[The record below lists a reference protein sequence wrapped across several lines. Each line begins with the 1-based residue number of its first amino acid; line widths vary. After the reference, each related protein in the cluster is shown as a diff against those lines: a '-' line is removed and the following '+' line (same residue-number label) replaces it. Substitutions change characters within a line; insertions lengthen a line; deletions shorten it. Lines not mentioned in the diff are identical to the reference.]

1 MVAAD
6 RPTTEPFESQMR
18 LSWLHLA
25 LVSLI
30 AVAVPAAAAS
40 GMASGEPKN
49 PHAGADATH
58 LHVELLVPENWLV
71 KGAKQNPAG
80 LYFKLEPGWHIYWQ
94 NAGDSGEP
102 PHVKWTLPEGIGT
115 SSLEF
120 PAPKRLP
127 LGPLMDFGYENEVVF
142 PFSFEVGRT
151 AKVGPADLHAKV
163 DWLVCREVCIPG
175 KAELDLTKNVSDR
188 PTNSIL
194 SGSDAAL
201 INRFAAQIPKS
212 PPSGFKA
219 VFQPAGSGFR
229 LAVTTGQ
236 RETDSEFFPADQNV
250 LDNPAPQ
257 GLTPTNKGLILDLK
271 KDANLTANPG
281 QLRGVLELSGGR
293 AFNLVAVPGV
303 VPGAAATSIV
313 TTGATAN
320 APGSPAPVATQ
331 PSSQQ
336 SGEPIAG
343 PRPPVSSASE
353 LLKASGLAFLGGLLL
368 NLMPCVFPVLFIKGL
383 ALVRSGN
390 EERHVLRAH
399 GFIYAAGI
407 LASFWTLVAA
417 LLALRAAGSHLGWGY
432 QFQSPIFLALMAS
445 LLFFLGLSLAGQFEI
460 GLTLTSA
467 GGSLAAKQGYAGSFF
482 TGVLAVVVATPCTAP
497 LMGAAIGYAL
507 QQSPAVT
514 FAVFTALALG
524 LASPYVALTL
534 QPAWTRF
541 LPRPGVWMDL
551 LKQAT
556 AIPIFATVIWLA
568 WVLAQAY
575 GAAILAALLTCL
587 LLVAIAGWFLGRWP
601 ATRWATTV
609 ASIILLGVIAVSV
622 FTPAKLA
629 ATVRA
634 SAANVAQGGW
644 EPWTAETVSRYQ
656 SQGRPVFVDFTA
668 SWCLSCQVNER
679 VALSRPEVQ
688 KSFSDANVA
697 LLRADWTQHDD
708 AIGNALAALGRSGVP
723 AYALYVPGEASPR
736 LLPEVLTPGIVTEA
750 LGNLPHSAAQSA
762 AATSNLK

>member
-1 MVAAD
+1 MDAEN
-6 RPTTEPFESQMR
+6 RPKEEPLLFEMR
-18 LSWLHLA
+18 LSFLHLA
-25 LVSLI
+25 LPVLLAAAVP
-30 AVAVPAAAAS
+30 AVAVSRISSDEAKNSHAATDAA
-40 GMASGEPKN
+40 
-49 PHAGADATH
+49 H
-58 LHVELLVPENWLV
+58 LHVQILVPGSSLA
-71 KGAKQNPAG
+71 KGSKPNSAG
-80 LYFKLEPGWHIYWQ
+80 LYFKLEPGWHIYWT

-102 PHVKWTLPEGIGT
+102 PHVKWTLPDGI
-115 SSLEF
+115 SASALQF
-120 PAPKRLP
+120 PPPKRLP

-142 PFSFEVGRT
+142 PFGFEV
-151 AKVGPADLHAKV
+151 AKSAKPGSADLHAKV

-175 KAELDLTKNVSDR
+175 KAELDVVKNVSDH
-188 PTNSIL
+188 PAS
-194 SGSDAAL
+194 SPPSDPDVAL
-201 INRFAAQIPKS
+201 IKRFAAQIPKS
-212 PPSGFKA
+212 SPPGVKA
-219 VFQPAGSGFR
+219 VFQAGGSGFR
-229 LAVTTGQ
+229 LAITTGQ
-236 RETDSEFFPADQNV
+236 RETDAAFFPSDQNV

-257 GLTPTNKGLILDLK
+257 ALTPTSKGLILALK
-271 KDANLTANPG
+271 KDANLTTNPG

-293 AFNLVAVPGV
+293 AYELVAMPGV
-303 VPGAAATSIV
+303 VAGGGSLPAGSTPASAAAASTQTSSPPGV
-313 TTGATAN
+313 PQTA
-320 APGSPAPVATQ
+320 APVA
-331 PSSQQ
+331 
-336 SGEPIAG
+336 
-343 PRPPVSSASE
+343 PPVVASSFSE
-353 LLKASGLAFLGGLLL
+353 LLKAAGLAFLGGLLL

-383 ALVRSGN
+383 ALVRSSN

-407 LASFWTLVAA
+407 LVSFWALVAA
-417 LLALRAAGSHLGWGY
+417 LLTLRAAGSHLGWGY

-467 GGSLAAKQGYAGSFF
+467 GGTLAAKQGYAGSFF

-524 LASPYVALTL
+524 LAAPYVALTL

-556 AIPIFATVIWLA
+556 AVPIFATVVWLA

-575 GAAILAALLTCL
+575 GAAILAALLTSL

-601 ATRWATTV
+601 AQRWATVV
-609 ASIILLGVIAVSV
+609 ASLVLLGVVAVSV
-622 FTPAKLA
+622 FAPARLG
-629 ATVRA
+629 ATAPA
-634 SAANVAQGGW
+634 SSVTATQDGW
-644 EPWTAETVSRYQ
+644 QPWTPDSVSRFQ
-656 SQGRPVFVDFTA
+656 AQGRPVFVDFTA

-688 KSFSDANVA
+688 KAFADANVA

-708 AIGNALAALGRSGVP
+708 AISQALASLGRSGVP
-723 AYALYVPGEASPR
+723 AYVLYVPGEASPR

-750 LGNLPHSAAQSA
+750 LGNLPHPATQSA
-762 AATSNLK
+762 VATSNLK